1 MNLIWSDL
9 CAGLY
14 GYGLNGWQSIGIMLL
29 HLGVFIGLIYLIIR
43 LLIPKSK
50 REDNAMALLK
60 EQFAQGLIT
69 KEEFRERK
77 EVLKN

>member
-1 MNLIWSDL
+1 MWSDL

-14 GYGLNGWQSIGIMLL
+14 SYGFNSWQSIGIMLL
-29 HLGVFIGLIYLIIR
+29 HLGVFGGIIYLIIR
-43 LLIPKSK
+43 LLIPKAK
-50 REDNAMALLK
+50 REDSAMALLK

-77 EVLKN
+77 KVLKN